1 MLKVLAFGLVFYYVI
16 WPLLRF
22 LFKGFII
29 TQVHRKMSEQ
39 DIRSKQAATC
49 VLKAPKKEGRY
60 RLFLTVSDGEKIAYC
75 NFPFYVQPSEAPE
88 DQPMVRFKKTTLSSF
103 ENE

>member
-39 DIRSKQAATC
+39 DIRSKQAAA
-49 VLKAPKKEGRY
+49 KARREGSIDVDYVPPTGKNKKPLTDEG
-60 RLFLTVSDGEKIAYC
+60 D
-75 NFPFYVQPSEAPE
+75 YVPYE
-88 DQPMVRFKKTTLSSF
+88 DVKD
-103 ENE
+103 